1 MKRTSL
7 SRIALTVALLSL
19 APTFLP
25 AAAVSS
31 LSKTLTLGVDDDAS
45 IAIANKSGWII
56 GGTTFESSESSTVFA
71 DRPLGGSDMWVSSLD
86 GALVPAWTHRI
97 GTAQD
102 DIFGGTTLDLN
113 GNIWLIGASQSE
125 SATTTPVVM
134 TTPAPPTMTPGN
146 NPITVNPDGVSLS
159 SPLVAPPRPLS
170 QLIIQGLRSDGSAL
184 LKTNISFGAKYSVLP
199 TGVVSDAT
207 GLWIAGTVLTLE
219 SKALRGFYLNCDFAL
234 QCKAPIYLGKSGTS
248 IRTIALSA
256 GNLLV
261 AGSTTDVWKGKP
273 AIGKVDA
280 LALVINSKS
289 GLILQTQRSGNSGTR
304 RSWESGAFANGEAVL
319 AGTVDYG
326 KKMEIVT
333 TTFSKVTSSKVGA
346 VVSTARWLGSPRV
359 ALSPRAGGA
368 LALAFST
375 TPSELKAIAP
385 QAKGVALDALS
396 LNLSASKSGK
406 RTLNTSHVTPRA
418 GEQLLLALG
427 ANPTGVLLISGSTGG
442 QLWLDFYPD
451 SGSGAVKR

>member
-1 MKRTSL
+1 MKRIYV
-7 SRIALTVALLSL
+7 SRLGLAVALLLL
-19 APTFLP
+19 APHASP
-25 AAAVSS
+25 ATAVNS
-31 LSKTLTLGVDDDAS
+31 LSKNLLLGVEDDAS
-45 IAIANKSGWII
+45 IVIAHKNGWII

-71 DRPLGGSDMWVSSLD
+71 DRPLGGSDMWVSNLD
-86 GALVPAWTHRI
+86 GTLVPTWTHRV

-102 DIFGGTTLDLN
+102 DIFGGATLDLN
-113 GNIWLIGASQSE
+113 GNIWLVGASQSE
-125 SATTTPVVM
+125 SATTTPVVL
-134 TTPAPPTMTPGN
+134 TTPAPPTLAPGN

-170 QLIIQGLRSDGSAL
+170 QLTIQGLRADGSAL
-184 LKTNISFGAKYSVLP
+184 LKTNISFGTKYSVLP
-199 TGVVSDAT
+199 AGVVSDTT

-248 IRTIALSA
+248 IRTIALS
-256 GNLLV
+256 GENLLV
-261 AGSTTDVWKGKP
+261 AGSTTDTWKGKP

-289 GLILQTQRSGNSGTR
+289 GVILQTQRSGNSGTR

-333 TTFSKVTSSKVGA
+333 TTFSKVGG

-375 TPSELKAIAP
+375 SSSELKAIAP
-385 QAKGVALDALS
+385 QARGVALDALAIS
-396 LNLSASKSGK
+396 LSASKSGR
-406 RTLNTSHVTPRA
+406 RTLSATHVSPRA
-418 GEQLLLALG
+418 GDQPLLALG
-427 ANPTGVLLISGSTGG
+427 ANPTGVLLISGSTEG